1 MAALPVLTINQEFI
15 AVANIENVFDGATAP
30 ANVAAATSITAS
42 LESVDT
48 AAQLITPVAQS
59 ISDTDPVAGA
69 ADWSAGR
76 VLIRIPAAATAA
88 LSEQLCYLTI
98 QADSVEYKIG
108 GSLWI
113 KK

>member
-15 AVANIENVFDGATAP
+15 AVANIENVFGGATAP
-30 ANVAAATSITAS
+30 ADVAAAASITAS

-48 AAQLITPVAQS
+48 AAQLIAPVAQS

-76 VLIRIPAAATAA
+76 ILIRVPAAATAA

>member
-1 MAALPVLTINQEFI
+1 MAALPVLTVNQEFV
-15 AVANIENVFDGATAP
+15 AVANVENVFDGATTLAD
-30 ANVAAATSITAS
+30 VSAALSITAS

-48 AAQLITPVAQS
+48 ASSLIVPISQS
-59 ISDTDPVAGA
+59 ISDSDPVAGA
-69 ADWSAGR
+69 ADWAAGR
-76 VLIRIPAAATAA
+76 VLVRIPAAATAS

-98 QADSVEYKIG
+98 QVDAVEYKIG